1 MLRRNLRG
9 MIASFLFFILSG
21 STFGQITVNYPVKFM
36 SWNILN
42 FPNSNPT
49 VDSALRFPEYRK
61 VMQYVNPDLLV
72 TMENTSATG
81 AGWFLSNVMN
91 SGQGHFAQGTYI
103 NGYDSD
109 NAIYYNDSLFQ
120 FISNVPI
127 ITALRDISHY
137 TLKFIATGDTIHIFA
152 VHLKASQGFE
162 INRRDEVLL
171 LRNVTDAFPEGTNFL
186 VAGDFNFYSSYEPG
200 YTALLYDN
208 GSNDGYFLDPINIT
222 GVWNNSFYARHHTQ
236 STRLNSVGGGSTG
249 GMNDRFDMI
258 LYSQAVALPD
268 GIYYE
273 PGTFNN
279 IGNDGNHFDRSVNFG
294 FNAAVPSNIATA
306 LYNCSDHLPVEMI
319 LKFGRTIGIDEINS
333 TVSSFE
339 VFPNPMTDHSVVR
352 FNLLSPE
359 ELSLTICDLTGKVI
373 LTLPPAFFGNGEN
386 TIDLEPA
393 ADVSA
398 GIYLLTLSGDNVLI
412 NRKINIFR

>member
-1 MLRRNLRG
+1 MHKPILRG
-9 MIASFLFFILSG
+9 MIVSFLFFILSENI
-21 STFGQITVNYPVKFM
+21 FAQITVNYPVKFL

-61 VMQYVNPDLLV
+61 VMQFSNPDLVV
-72 TMENTSATG
+72 TMENTSAMG

-109 NAIYYNDSLFQ
+109 NALYYNDSLFQ

-162 INRRDEVLL
+162 NERRDEVLL
-171 LRNVTDAFPEGTNFL
+171 LRNVTNAFPEGTNFL
-186 VAGDFNFYSSYEPG
+186 VAGDFNFYGSFEPG
-200 YTALLYDN
+200 YSALLFDN
-208 GSNDGYFLDPINIT
+208 GINEGYFIDPINIT
-222 GVWNNSFYARHHTQ
+222 GVWNNSFYARYHTQ
-236 STRLNSVGGGSTG
+236 STRLTSVGGGSTG

-258 LYSQAVALPD
+258 LYSKAVELPD
-268 GIYYE
+268 GVYYE

-279 IGNDGNHFDRSVNFG
+279 IGNDGNHFDRSINNG
-294 FNAAVPSNIATA
+294 FNGAVPSNIATA

-319 LKFGRTIGIDEINS
+319 LKFGRTIGIDELNAS
-333 TVSSFE
+333 VSSFE
-339 VFPNPMTDHSVVR
+339 VFPNPIIDHSIVR
-352 FNLLSPE
+352 FSLLKRE
-359 ELSLTICDLTGKVI
+359 ELSLTVSDLTGKIVFSK
-373 LTLPPAFFGNGEN
+373 PAAFYENGEN
-386 TIDLEPA
+386 VIQPEIG

-398 GIYLLTLSGDNVLI
+398 GIYLLTLSGDKVLI
-412 NRKINIFR
+412 NRKVSIFR